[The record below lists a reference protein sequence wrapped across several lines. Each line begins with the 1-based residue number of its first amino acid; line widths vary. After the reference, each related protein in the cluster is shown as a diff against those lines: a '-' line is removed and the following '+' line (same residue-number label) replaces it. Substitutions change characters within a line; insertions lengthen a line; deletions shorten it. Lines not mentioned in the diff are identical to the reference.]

1 MSELNVALHR
11 SAFKARTKEA
21 IESSI
26 SMQGMTRKDLA
37 QELDMSVETLR
48 YKIQDPGKLTVSEF
62 LTVCEKLNINPQ
74 YLTKNGK

>member
-1 MSELNVALHR
+1 
-11 SAFKARTKEA
+11 
-21 IESSI
+21 
-26 SMQGMTRKDLA
+26 MQGMTRKDLA

>member
-1 MSELNVALHR
+1 MSELKLALHR